1 MITRI
6 AWKKAG
12 QQKPAAER
20 EASRKARSRLQ
31 KRFDRQIADMIRQ
44 TNSRYHD
51 KFRGP
56 LTRKDLFPDSFVV
69 HSTTEAVHV
78 SARKAFD
85 DQLAAPFAA
94 EPLPAGH
101 DAALVIHES
110 MINNLAAHLL
120 GGRKF
125 NNKDADTASDS
136 EQIQNLRKLVKV
148 YNVGETP
155 EDKKDAPWEI
165 TLASANPVTITFRDG
180 KIKITVRGTRFLG
193 IDEQEYKRPMSVW
206 TQFAVA
212 HGMNGSLW
220 FNLESWDVE
229 ATAVETGGKFQP
241 ADAPLRSKLRARLKD
256 ILGPQDA
263 EQKLAI
269 EFQPIRPEG
278 EASRVGKLVYTLC
291 QPEKAWLTL
300 AINRSHKIGSIPASD
315 ASAAHAVSVVGP
327 RP

>member
-1 MITRI
+1 
-6 AWKKAG
+6 
-12 QQKPAAER
+12 
-20 EASRKARSRLQ
+20 
-31 KRFDRQIADMIRQ
+31 MIRE

-51 KFRGP
+51 KFRRP

-69 HSTTEAVHV
+69 NSTNEAVHL
-78 SARKAFD
+78 SARKAFA

-125 NNKDADTASDS
+125 NNNDADEASDS
-136 EQIQNLRKLVKV
+136 EQMQNLRKLAKV
-148 YNVGETP
+148 HNMGETP

-165 TLASANPVTITFRDG
+165 TLASTNPVTITFRDG

-206 TQFAVA
+206 TQFAVSYGA
-212 HGMNGSLW
+212 NGSLW
-220 FNLESWDVE
+220 FNLEAWDVE

-263 EQKLAI
+263 AQKLAI

-300 AINRSHKIGSIPASD
+300 AINRSHKIGSMPARD
-315 ASAAHAVSVVGP
+315 ATVVSVVGSQP
-327 RP
+327 